1 MNQEIGI
8 SGVQYILI
16 QLPHSNNQDEVA
28 ISSSVLMLVSSF
40 NTRDNEWEI
49 LEGSKRKR
57 KNFLYPY
64 KTKDEVRHLYFRFSN
79 WARLKECL
87 SSEGSVY
94 EIHVDRG
101 DRSCP
106 GYWVSSEVLSW
117 SPVRVVPQ
125 AGVLLLV
132 YGNKCEN
139 DQEVLPCLLILPLP
153 LDPGDINIRFSH
165 NIGRICE
172 IIFLGINYQ
181 HSSSFSI
188 FTKIHQH
195 HKIWQTDS

>member
-49 LEGSKRKR
+49 LEGRKRKR

-94 EIHVDRG
+94 GSHVDRG

-172 IIFLGINYQ
+172 IIFLGIKYQ

-188 FTKIHQH
+188 FTKIHEH
-195 HKIWQTDS
+195 HKIWQTDF

>member
-49 LEGSKRKR
+49 LEGRKRKR
-57 KNFLYPY
+57 KNFLCPQ
-64 KTKDEVRHLYFRFSN
+64 KTQDEVRHLYFRFSN

-94 EIHVDRG
+94 ESHVDRG

-125 AGVLLLV
+125 CCCIIVGLWKQMWKWSGGAGLSS
-132 YGNKCEN
+132 NS
-139 DQEVLPCLLILPLP
+139 PSP
-153 LDPGDINIRFSH
+153 PGPR
-165 NIGRICE
+165 G
-172 IIFLGINYQ
+172 Y
-181 HSSSFSI
+181 
-188 FTKIHQH
+188 KY
-195 HKIWQTDS
+195 